1 MWHTREVDIIADSS
15 ASWVTLT
22 DPCVPTV
29 LERIGN
35 TPLLRLSR
43 LHACLAPGVELYVK
57 AEWFNPGG
65 SVKDRAALRIIED
78 AEGDGRL
85 TPDKTIIDA
94 TSGNTGIAYAL
105 IGAVKGYRVT
115 LVMPA
120 NVSQERRQLAHAYG
134 AQIIES
140 DPLEGSDGAI
150 RLVRKLVAEAP
161 EQYFYADQYNN
172 PANWQA
178 HYDTTGPEIW
188 AQTGGRVTHF
198 VAGVGTSGTLMGV
211 GRRLREY
218 NPQIQLI
225 AVQPADEMQ
234 VIEGLKH
241 MATAI
246 VPGIYDPALPDRT
259 LHAEADRVLDMARR
273 LAREEGL
280 FVGFSAAAAVDAA
293 LQIAGG
299 LSEGVVVALLPD
311 SGMKYVSLGLF
322 DDLASARQ
330 ARRGTTSNNMTEV
343 LVSEHDRIPQE
354 QSRKWEE

>member
-1 MWHTREVDIIADSS
+1 
-15 ASWVTLT
+15 LQ
-22 DPCVPTV
+22 
-29 LERIGN
+29 RIGN
-35 TPLLRLSR
+35 TPLFQLTEVTQGLS
-43 LHACLAPGVELYVK
+43 PDVELHVK

-65 SVKDRAALRIIED
+65 SVKDRPALRMIEE
-78 AEGDGRL
+78 AERDGRL

-105 IGAVKGYRVT
+105 IGAVKGYRVE

-120 NVSQERRQLAHAYG
+120 NASQERRQLAHAYG
-134 AQIIES
+134 ARVIES

-150 RLVRKLVAEAP
+150 RLVRKIVAATP
-161 EQYFYADQYNN
+161 EKYFYPDQYSN

-188 AQTGGRVTHF
+188 EQTGGRVTHF
-198 VAGVGTSGTLMGV
+198 VAGIGTSGTLMGV

-225 AVQPADEMQ
+225 AVQPADDLQ

-246 VPGIYDPALPDRT
+246 VPGIYDPTLPDRT
-259 LHAEADRVLDMARR
+259 VYAKAEQALTMARR

-280 FVGFSAAAAVDAA
+280 FVGLSAAAAVDAA
-293 LQIAGG
+293 LQVAQELESGI
-299 LSEGVVVALLPD
+299 VVALLPD
-311 SGMKYVSLGLF
+311 SGMKYLSLGLF
-322 DDLASARQ
+322 GES
-330 ARRGTTSNNMTEV
+330 
-343 LVSEHDRIPQE
+343 
-354 QSRKWEE
+354 